1 MEPQMHADERRFNA
15 RRLNLFSICL
25 YLCSSAVPFLICGCT
40 SDFGTGGTGE
50 MVVPQQTLRR
60 IDPLEERGLA
70 TTRATTE
77 PSTRPIAPG
86 TVEVPLSLA
95 QIRQITLQNN
105 LDLKVDLLSP
115 TIAKQNLNAEEARF
129 EWVFTTDARFA
140 ALDQPSASQL
150 TGSQVKDLQLN
161 PGVNIPLR
169 TGGTLSFNVP
179 MERFETNNQ
188 FSTLNPSYTSN
199 PQLALTQPLLRGFGT
214 DVTAQP
220 IRIAFYR
227 YQESEATTKLEVIR
241 VLADADRA
249 YWRLYAARQVL
260 VVRKREYDLAEAQ
273 LERARR
279 QAAAGV
285 VAEVEVVRAESGVA
299 DKLESIIIA
308 DNDVRD
314 RERELKRILNEPD
327 LQMGSDTI
335 IVPTSEPRGV
345 GWQLNAE
352 TIVERAM
359 NGRMELLEQELRI
372 AEEAANIAFARNDL
386 LPLVTLE
393 YRYGI
398 NGLGGDFGESFTQV
412 RDANFQDHTVGIH
425 VEVPIGNAAA
435 RSRLRAALASRL
447 QQLATKEQRA
457 LQIKQEVY
465 NAVDQLEA
473 NWQRYLAARKR
484 VELAARV
491 LDVEI
496 RQFNQGLRTST
507 DVLDAQTRLANA
519 RADEISALSDHQ
531 IAQIDIAFAT
541 GTLLGASHV
550 DWQPTK
556 APEK

>member
-1 MEPQMHADERRFNA
+1 VLA
-15 RRLNLFSICL
+15 CL
-25 YLCSSAVPFLICGCT
+25 LCAFGCQQE
-40 SDFGTGGTGE
+40 FGTGGTGE

-60 IDPLEERGLA
+60 IDPLDERGLA

-77 PSTRPIAPG
+77 PTTRPAPLG
-86 TVEVPLSLA
+86 AVEVPLTLERV
-95 QIRQITLQNN
+95 RQLTLQNN
-105 LDLKVDLLSP
+105 LDLKVDLLTP
-115 TIAKQNLNAEEARF
+115 TISKQNLSAEEARF
-129 EWVFTTDARFA
+129 EWVFTTDASFA
-140 ALDQPSASQL
+140 ALDQPSSSQL
-150 TGSQVKDLQLN
+150 TGSQVKDLQVN

-188 FSTLNPSYTSN
+188 FSTLNPSFTSDA
-199 PQLALTQPLLRGFGT
+199 QVALTQPLLRGFGT

-260 VVRKREYDLAEAQ
+260 VVRKQEYDLGVAQ

-279 QAAAGV
+279 QVAAGT
-285 VAEVEVVRAESGVA
+285 VAEVDVVRAESGVA
-299 DKLESIIIA
+299 DRLEAIIIA
-308 DNDVRD
+308 DNIVRD

-327 LQMGSDTI
+327 LGMGADAI
-335 IVPTSEPRGV
+335 LVPASTPRGV
-345 GWQLNAE
+345 SWELNAE
-352 TIVERAM
+352 RIVDRAM

-372 AEEAANIAFARNDL
+372 AEETANIAFARNDL

-393 YRYGI
+393 YRYNV
-398 NGLGGDFGESFTQV
+398 NGLGGDLGESFTQV
-412 RDANFQDHTVGIH
+412 RDANFQDHTVGVH
-425 VEVPIGNAAA
+425 VEVPLGNGAA
-435 RSRLRAALASRL
+435 RARLRAALASRL
-447 QQLATKEQRA
+447 QQLATKEQRQ
-457 LQIKQEVY
+457 LQIRQEVY

-491 LDVEI
+491 LEVEI

-519 RADEISALSDHQ
+519 RSDEIAALTEHQ
-531 IAQIDIAFAT
+531 IAQVDIAFAT

-550 DWQPTK
+550 DWQPVK